1 MVKNA
6 YQTSKIKRPVVV
18 IELEDEA
25 EANLVTD
32 MLNDKHYR
40 RKFETM
46 IELFGRDTFY
56 PVCS

>member
-6 YQTSKIKRPVVV
+6 HQTSVIKRPVVV

-25 EANLVTD
+25 DVSLVAD

-40 RKFETM
+40 EKFETM
-46 IELFGRDTFY
+46 IELFERDTFY